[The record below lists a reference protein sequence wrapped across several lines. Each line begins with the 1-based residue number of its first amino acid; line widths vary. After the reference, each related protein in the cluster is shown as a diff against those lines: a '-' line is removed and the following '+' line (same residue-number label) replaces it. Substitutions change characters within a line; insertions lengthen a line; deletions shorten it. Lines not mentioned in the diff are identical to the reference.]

1 MEVEKVERLDHL
13 GVIAGIIDDL
23 GIVEVLDDIGGN
35 YEGEKIPLGQT
46 VKGLILNGLGYSK
59 RPLSLVPQFFS
70 QLPIESLIGEGV
82 EALDFNRH
90 KTGRVLDRL
99 HSHNCS
105 VLFSQIAEK
114 VARQYSI
121 SSKFGHLDTT
131 TFSVTG
137 EGYEDSEKCQV
148 EVTHGHSKDHRSDL
162 RQVVHEILVSG
173 DGGIPLVAKSW
184 SGNES
189 DSKIFQ
195 KRATALAEKLKE
207 SENFSI
213 LVGDSKL
220 YSASNA
226 ETLKLLKFVTRIPN
240 SIKEVPSLIE
250 KAHQDTE
257 QKWQSAVKRQY
268 KTYDVEHYDIKQRW
282 LVVQSSESKE
292 RAKKTVLRR
301 VEKEY
306 EAIKKALFHLQ
317 AQRFQ
322 CTHDA
327 QTAVKQIA
335 KKWKYHQVA
344 GTSIEEHARYKL
356 IMTIALLVYSIG
368 ERCLRAAIAERNETV
383 PNQIEQPTSTPTLRW
398 TFQCLFGISLLH
410 VRENDSRR
418 IEVIGL
424 DNLKRKFISF
434 FCPRV
439 RAYYQIE

>member
-1 MEVEKVERLDHL
+1 MEVEKVERFDHL

-23 GIVEVLDDIGGN
+23 GIVEVLDGICGN
-35 YEGEKIPLGQT
+35 YEGEKITLGQT
-46 VKGLILNGLGYSK
+46 VKGLILKGLGYSN

-82 EALDFNRH
+82 EAFDFNRH

-105 VLFSQIAEK
+105 VLFSQIADK

-137 EGYEDSEKCQV
+137 EGYEDSDECQV

-173 DGGIPLVAKSW
+173 DGGIPLVAQSW

-189 DSKIFQ
+189 DSKMFQ
-195 KRATALAEKLKE
+195 KRAKALAEKLKQ

-250 KAHQDTE
+250 KAHEDTE
-257 QKWQSAVKRQY
+257 QKWQSLAKRQY
-268 KTYDVEHYDIKQRW
+268 KTYDVEHYGIKQRW

-322 CTHDA
+322 CTYDA
-327 QTAVKQIA
+327 ETAVKEIA
-335 KKWKYHQVA
+335 KKWKWHSSLRLQSKKMLDTKNVVNLLRE
-344 GTSIEEHARYKL
+344 SP
-356 IMTIALLVYSIG
+356 LLVSNIK
-368 ERCLRAAIAERNETV
+368 L
-383 PNQIEQPTSTPTLRW
+383 QPR
-398 TFQCLFGISLLH
+398 
-410 VRENDSRR
+410 
-418 IEVIGL
+418 
-424 DNLKRKFISF
+424 
-434 FCPRV
+434 
-439 RAYYQIE
+439 